1 MCTFCGRVY
10 QGPVCSGL
18 RITNRLGRLTV
29 RITPWSY
36 FLSMYEVPE
45 SKIQLR
51 VASQF
56 GSSAIG
62 NDNNKKK
69 PETGDQSGKLLVSYI
84 HV

>member
-1 MCTFCGRVY
+1 
-10 QGPVCSGL
+10 
-18 RITNRLGRLTV
+18 
-29 RITPWSY
+29 
-36 FLSMYEVPE
+36 MYEVPE

>member
-1 MCTFCGRVY
+1 
-10 QGPVCSGL
+10 
-18 RITNRLGRLTV
+18 
-29 RITPWSY
+29 
-36 FLSMYEVPE
+36 MYEVPE

-62 NDNNKKK
+62 NNNNKKK
-69 PETGDQSGKLLVSYI
+69 KTETGDQSGKLLVSYI